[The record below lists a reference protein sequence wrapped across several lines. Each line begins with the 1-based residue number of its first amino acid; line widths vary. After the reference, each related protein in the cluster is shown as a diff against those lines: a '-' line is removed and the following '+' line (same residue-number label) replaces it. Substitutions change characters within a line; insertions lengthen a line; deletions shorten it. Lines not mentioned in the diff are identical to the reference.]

1 MLLTIFKIAKINR
14 QWRKMCYFFRN
25 FMPEINQ
32 GVFNKVI
39 YMPHLEID
47 EAEDNDKTYLCVD
60 TSFCV
65 HFYAFAQRFP
75 LS

>member
-1 MLLTIFKIAKINR
+1 MLLTIFKITKINR

-25 FMPEINQ
+25 FMPEIIQ
-32 GVFNKVI
+32 GMFNNSFTCRI
-39 YMPHLEID
+39 LEID
-47 EAEDNDKTYLCVD
+47 EAKDNDKTYLCVD

>member
-1 MLLTIFKIAKINR
+1 
-14 QWRKMCYFFRN
+14 
-25 FMPEINQ
+25 MPEINQ

-39 YMPHLEID
+39 YMPHLGID
-47 EAEDNDKTYLCVD
+47 EAKDNDKTYLCVD

-65 HFYAFAQRFP
+65 HFYAFAQSFP

>member
-1 MLLTIFKIAKINR
+1 MSNNSLTCRI
-14 QWRKMCYFFRN
+14 
-25 FMPEINQ
+25 
-32 GVFNKVI
+32 
-39 YMPHLEID
+39 LEID
-47 EAEDNDKTYLCVD
+47 EAKDNDKTYLCVD